1 MTLPAD
7 KKPFAIAKN
16 DGIEQAEAAMLNME
30 QVECPV
36 SHFFGPNL
44 YVREV
49 FVPAGSMVITHPH
62 KKEHLNILLKGKG
75 LLTIDGITKEIQA
88 PFMFVGKKGRK
99 VGMAL
104 EDVVWQNI
112 FATSETD
119 IEKLEDMLF
128 DKSETFTE
136 FHKDCLEIERVMSGE
151 NKQSYFDAIK
161 EVGVTEDQVSDLF
174 DSKSEALDFTYGS
187 QLVSVRKSGIH
198 GYGLFLSVP
207 VKSGSIVCAAMMGG
221 IITKSG
227 KNINHSASPNC
238 KVSKGNN
245 GDIFLVATEDIS
257 GCSGG
262 DYGTEIT
269 VDYVDFIPLLREGSK
284 LCLQ

>member
-1 MTLPAD
+1 MGLPAD
-7 KKPFAIAKN
+7 KKPFAVAKN
-16 DGIEQAEAAMLNME
+16 DGIEQAEAAMLNMD

-49 FVPAGSMVITHPH
+49 FVPAGSVVITHSH
-62 KKEHLNILLKGKG
+62 KKEHLNILLKGRG
-75 LLTIDGITKEIQA
+75 LLTIDGVTREIEA

-119 IEKLEDMLF
+119 IEKLEEMLF

-136 FHKDCLEIERVMSGE
+136 FNKSCLEA
-151 NKQSYFDAIK
+151 QSLSSEVDRISYLDAIQELGLSEK
-161 EVGVTEDQVSDLF
+161 EVSDFF
-174 DSKSEALDFTYGS
+174 DSKPEKMDITHGH
-187 QLVSVRKSGIH
+187 QLVSVRDSSIH
-198 GYGLFLSVP
+198 GSGLFLSLPIKEGGV
-207 VKSGSIVCAAMMGG
+207 VCAAMMGG
-221 IITKSG
+221 VITKFG
-227 KNINHSASPNC
+227 KSVNHSESPNC
-238 KVSKGNN
+238 KVSRGAN
-245 GDIFLVATEDIS
+245 GDLFLVATQYIS

-269 VDYVDFIPLLREGSK
+269 VNYVDFIPLLREGSE